1 MSIGLWDDDAARYF
15 PTAFN
20 LELMKIAAYYKKKRE
35 IVQLSPHIRPEMYT
49 KFFFRKDYDDNYFH
63 RVLTEPN
70 VFYGGY
76 AFHPG
81 KYVPMEYDIEVTP
94 PDTTIYAKFQTE
106 PRYESVRNL
115 QFNTKHLRLSLDGTN
130 LWQDWER
137 ASYRATPYRTVLIH
151 DYDAQKIFGVAAV
164 VRQILRDSPRKDTLL
179 GMKFPPQCYNADQFL
194 DWCDFPCG
202 RFFQLQY
209 NGEMSDFFVREL
221 IKRFNDPQHG
231 LSKQVYR
238 ILLNPTYGWSNENDF
253 FENGLPKLYEQL
265 TILRRYIPF
274 VILIYDKDFFSN
286 PIMEFAF
293 FLFQRFFF
301 GINGITHKAMSF
313 EGRNIT
319 FPKWVNNSLYE
330 FVRFYIYT
338 DHDKKNV
345 DLRCYTK
352 EDCRAAFQYI
362 REKSYETFKQFYNPV
377 KEVSNGD

>member
-130 LWQDWER
+130 LWQDWEK

-238 ILLNPTYGWSNENDF
+238 ILLNPAYGWSDENDF
-253 FENGLPKLYEQL
+253 FKNGLPKLYEQL

-274 VILIYDKDFFSN
+274 IVLIYDKDFFSN

-362 REKSYETFKQFYNPV
+362 REKSYETFKQFYNPI
-377 KEVSNGD
+377 KEVSNDD